1 MAKTGTRLTGRGA
14 ALLILGAAASVGA
27 AWLGERDLLWITLTV
42 ALLPLAAFLYLL
54 AVRPRISHE
63 RSVAPDTV
71 AVGDSARVVLNLANE
86 SPYQASAL
94 RFIDRAPPAVG
105 GGANFLIARGF
116 GRWSQ
121 AVAYNVESTQR
132 GRYEVGPLMATASD
146 PFALAQSTI
155 KAEGEAS
162 LLRVTPRI
170 WRLDSLAG
178 GASMG
183 TAEEGTPVRVGQA
196 GQDDVLVREHR
207 HGDDLRRVHWRLTA
221 KQGELMVRLE
231 EHPWDPSSTLIVD
244 TRREAHRGG
253 GPTGSFEW
261 VISAVASIGSLLAEG
276 RHRLSVVA
284 PSGLVFDSG
293 HSVGETAKRAMID
306 AMTDLE
312 ESEES
317 WLGKAVDDPATLT
330 TAATI
335 VAATGLLT
343 ASDAAAMVAAS
354 ARARSQV
361 ALVPD
366 PSAWDSPDPEHED
379 ACRLLLNHGW
389 QVERYRPRDTVT
401 DVWER
406 VT

>member
-27 AWLGERDLLWITLTV
+27 AWIGERDLLWVTLTV
-42 ALLPLAAFLYLL
+42 ALLPLAALAYLL
-54 AVRPRISHE
+54 LVRPRVTHE
-63 RSVAPDTV
+63 RVVTPDTV
-71 AVGDSARVVLNLANE
+71 AVGDDARVVLQLANE

-94 RFIDRAPPAVG
+94 RFTDRAPAAVG

-116 GRWSQ
+116 GRWGQ
-121 AVAYNVESTQR
+121 AVAYTVETTQR
-132 GRYEVGPLMATASD
+132 GRFDVGPLIVTASD
-146 PFALAQSTI
+146 PFALAQRTFAADGDST
-155 KAEGEAS
+155 

-231 EHPWDPSSTLIVD
+231 EHPWDPSSTLIID
-244 TRREAHRGG
+244 TRSASHRGG

-261 VISAVASIGSLLAEG
+261 VVSAVASIGALLAEG
-276 RHRLSVVA
+276 RHRLSIVA
-284 PSGLVFDSG
+284 PSGHVFDSG
-293 HSVGETAKRAMID
+293 HAVGETAKRAMID
-306 AMTDLE
+306 AMTDLD

-317 WLGKAVDDPATLT
+317 WLGTAVEDPATLNN
-330 TAATI
+330 AAYI

-354 ARARSQV
+354 ARARSQM

-366 PSAWDSPDPEHED
+366 PEAWDKPDQEHED

-389 QVERYRPRDTVT
+389 KVERYRPRDSVSE
-401 DVWER
+401 VWGR
-406 VT
+406 VA